1 MLWTF
6 LFDNSLV
13 FYLTPKVYHFY
24 LKKQQFLQMFFE
36 LGKLFLKIYILD
48 LSVILLKLKS
58 LLTNSFILN
67 KRFYRFIKVATHKE
81 L

>member
-1 MLWTF
+1 
-6 LFDNSLV
+6 
-13 FYLTPKVYHFY
+13 
-24 LKKQQFLQMFFE
+24 MFFE